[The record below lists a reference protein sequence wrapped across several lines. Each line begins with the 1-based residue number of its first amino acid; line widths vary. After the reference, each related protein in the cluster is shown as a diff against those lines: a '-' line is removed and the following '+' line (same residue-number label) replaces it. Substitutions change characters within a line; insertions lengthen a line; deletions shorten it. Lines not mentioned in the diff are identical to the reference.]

1 MQLQPWQQCHAPPPQ
16 APQYLG
22 TDGHGQ
28 PVYGRPPSH
37 PATGGVAP
45 LQPIVAR
52 PWGMYLAGGCLGVIA
67 LAIGGTVAVFLML
80 GLAAVAVCIA
90 LCAVALT
97 ICVLMLR
104 STFRQTQREK
114 RT

>member
-1 MQLQPWQQCHAPPPQ
+1 MHSPLQPWQQCHAPPPQ
-16 APQYLG
+16 YLG
-22 TDGHGQ
+22 TDGYGQ
-28 PVYGRPPSH
+28 PVYGTPPA

-67 LAIGGTVAVFLML
+67 LAVLGTVAVFLML

-114 RT
+114 RK